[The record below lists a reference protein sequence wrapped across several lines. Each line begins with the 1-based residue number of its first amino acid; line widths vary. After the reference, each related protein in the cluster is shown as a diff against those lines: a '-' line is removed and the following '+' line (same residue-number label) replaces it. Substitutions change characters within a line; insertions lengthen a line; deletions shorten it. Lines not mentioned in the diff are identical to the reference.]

1 MHELSI
7 AVALVERAC
16 EKVAE
21 LGEAR
26 VEALHLKIG
35 RLSGVVPD
43 ALLFSWDVATQGT
56 ALEGSKLCIVEVP
69 LAIRCDRCDAEREP
83 PDALLLCPVCGEPAF
98 DVVRGRELE
107 LVALEVEEHAAD
119 AAHR

>member
-7 AVALVERAC
+7 AVALVETAC
-16 EKVAE
+16 EKAAA
-21 LGEAR
+21 LGDAR

-43 ALLFSWDVATQGT
+43 ALLFSWDVATRGT
-56 ALEGSKLCIVEVP
+56 ALEGAQLRIVEVP
-69 LAIRCDRCDAEREP
+69 LTIRCDRCDAERAP
-83 PDALLLCPVCGEPAF
+83 PDALLICPVCGEPAF

-107 LVALEVEEHAAD
+107 LVALEVEEEAAD